1 MTYALHAGDPN
12 PEERHNESLQSFQS
26 LSGFLGEG
34 HPKSQTMNNTSQPG
48 SGRLSPLVATLNLRG
63 RTKMNMI
70 KLLQLDDLL
79 KSHKVAI
86 MFFQESHIQDKT
98 FENCQ
103 FIKSNFQ
110 LAPHQQLRNWVRH
123 QRPNPQFTE
132 N

>member
-1 MTYALHAGDPN
+1 
-12 PEERHNESLQSFQS
+12 
-26 LSGFLGEG
+26 
-34 HPKSQTMNNTSQPG
+34 
-48 SGRLSPLVATLNLRG
+48 
-63 RTKMNMI
+63 MNMI